1 MGNKRHKNQQGIR
14 LPSACKIGVNFPG
27 SILVKKCVAL
37 RTFCG
42 NQGACG
48 MFSGSP
54 NCFNSLE
61 VIPFVMRFFN
71 ILTGFSPLNKAVR
84 MMVMATET
92 FFLPWTVI
100 FPKVIFRKRTL
111 LRIPVSAQLF
121 VGFIA
126 GYLTNTNSSFLN
138 FINRLRMLSESWCDN
153 GACRRS
159 LRNRLRISFL
169 PERYSSG
176 VNVVC

>member
-1 MGNKRHKNQQGIR
+1 MTNRKKNNHEPRASSDVKNGMK
-14 LPSACKIGVNFPG
+14 LSCLALGKLFFGVLVIGEDH
-27 SILVKKCVAL
+27 
-37 RTFCG
+37 
-42 NQGACG
+42 GACG
-48 MFSGSP
+48 MFSGNL
-54 NCFNSLE
+54 NCSRNFG
-61 VIPFVMRFFN
+61 VTPFATIFFN
-71 ILTGFSPLNKAVR
+71 ILIGFSPLNRAVL
-84 MMVMATET
+84 MMVMAIET
-92 FFLPWTVI
+92 FLLPWTVI

-121 VGFIA
+121 VGETA
-126 GYLTNTNSSFLN
+126 GYLRKTKSSFLN
-138 FINRLRMLSESWCDN
+138 FSSRLRILSDSWCDN